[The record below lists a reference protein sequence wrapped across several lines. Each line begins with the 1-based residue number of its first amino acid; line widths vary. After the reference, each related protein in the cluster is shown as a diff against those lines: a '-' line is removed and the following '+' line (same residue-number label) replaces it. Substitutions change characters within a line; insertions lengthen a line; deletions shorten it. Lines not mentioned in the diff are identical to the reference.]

1 MILHG
6 LMEFLAVVGA
16 PRMKSDEERDG
27 YILGFWGKE
36 DGGLFGTVDRTGD
49 AYLANLTEKEGGG
62 EKKCDPR
69 NVGEPFRFHI
79 HFVFDWTRMPR

>member
-1 MILHG
+1 
-6 LMEFLAVVGA
+6 MEFLAVVGA
-16 PRMKSDEERDG
+16 PRMKSDKERDG

-69 NVGEPFRFHI
+69 NVGELFRFHI